1 MPSPTEE
8 PRIFKPGD
16 RFLHYQ
22 YDIEAFLGAGASGQV
37 YAVRHRHTGDRFAL
51 KAGHL
56 AQRGSATTVA
66 CNLAEAQ
73 AIYRIRH
80 CNVVRVFDLA
90 VEPDGMVWQ
99 LMELLEGQTV
109 GDLLARHGRLSPLYA
124 VDVAIEMAWGLHE
137 AHDHQII
144 HRDVHPGNVFFTRE
158 GEVKILDFSL
168 AKIIPAGIETTRDNR
183 VKGTFPYMAPEHL
196 RKVPPNPQF
205 DVFAVG
211 VTLWQMLTGR
221 RPFDDCADNA
231 MARVQR
237 HLAGGLESV
246 VTAAGLPACCD
257 EVIRGATA
265 TDPRARY
272 PNMWPLAQALIALRA
287 RLAADPAVRLEPW
300 ERRRPIAGHAQ
311 GRRQYRAQLS
321 PPRDSPVPHLT
332 ARKIVVSPG
341 VAPPPPLA
349 PTVPM
354 AVYQAGLAAVEMGA
368 PTVRGRPPARPRRPW
383 VALAVVAGAALLGAG
398 IWGGLTWEAKASPP
412 S

>member
-1 MPSPTEE
+1 M
-8 PRIFKPGD
+8 
-16 RFLHYQ
+16 
-22 YDIEAFLGAGASGQV
+22 
-37 YAVRHRHTGDRFAL
+37 
-51 KAGHL
+51 
-56 AQRGSATTVA
+56 
-66 CNLAEAQ
+66 
-73 AIYRIRH
+73 
-80 CNVVRVFDLA
+80 
-90 VEPDGMVWQ
+90 
-99 LMELLEGQTV
+99 
-109 GDLLARHGRLSPLYA
+109 
-124 VDVAIEMAWGLHE
+124 
-137 AHDHQII
+137 
-144 HRDVHPGNVFFTRE
+144 
-158 GEVKILDFSL
+158 KILDFSL

-332 ARKIVVSPG
+332 ARKIVRLAGGGSAAAARADRANGGVPG
-341 VAPPPPLA
+341 GP
-349 PTVPM
+349 
-354 AVYQAGLAAVEMGA
+354 GC
-368 PTVRGRPPARPRRPW
+368 RGDGRSDGPRPS
-383 VALAVVAGAALLGAG
+383 AGAAAPAVGGARRRRGGGAARGRHLGRAHLGGEGVSSFRARRSAGLPPSGAG
-398 IWGGLTWEAKASPP
+398 PAALIRKSTGAARLGCGIRPARRDSGSTGSATVPPRSPAMTEPTSDRIEALLRVEIDRAVAPYEGKAPP
-412 S
+412 FVIAKLRELAERYWREHYQASRVLEILARSERVRSGSEPTGEPPCEVPVAASEKE